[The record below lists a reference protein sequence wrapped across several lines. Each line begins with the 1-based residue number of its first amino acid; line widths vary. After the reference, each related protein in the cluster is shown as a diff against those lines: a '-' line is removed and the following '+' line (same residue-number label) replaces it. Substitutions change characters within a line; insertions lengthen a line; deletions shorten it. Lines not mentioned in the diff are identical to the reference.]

1 MTFILSNHIGL
12 PKALE
17 DYSNKGLQIGLAGL
31 LINGIIFALELIS
44 GLSANNAALL
54 TDAFHNLT
62 DSVFGAV
69 TVLSFWIMNRPGTAR
84 YPFGFGRVEYLG
96 SFFLGML
103 MIGTGAYFAAVSLG
117 EILHPAAATPG
128 LLTFTLILF
137 SLLLKLAY
145 GFLTCRYAKESG
157 SSVLKAGWLDAL
169 IDAAALGAIAVSA
182 LLARTAQL
190 QTDGWIGLVIS
201 GCLLWSG
208 GSVWRP
214 AVRALVGQE
223 ADPAVFE
230 TIQSIIQE
238 DAQIK
243 GYHDLVIH
251 DYGVGKTLASV
262 HVEIPAG
269 VSLVRAHEIAACMEQ
284 HAQQESIYL
293 TVHVD
298 PVR

>member
-103 MIGTGAYFAAVSLG
+103 MIGTGAHFAA
-117 EILHPAAATPG
+117 
-128 LLTFTLILF
+128 
-137 SLLLKLAY
+137 
-145 GFLTCRYAKESG
+145 
-157 SSVLKAGWLDAL
+157 
-169 IDAAALGAIAVSA
+169 
-182 LLARTAQL
+182 
-190 QTDGWIGLVIS
+190 
-201 GCLLWSG
+201 
-208 GSVWRP
+208 
-214 AVRALVGQE
+214 
-223 ADPAVFE
+223 
-230 TIQSIIQE
+230 
-238 DAQIK
+238 
-243 GYHDLVIH
+243 
-251 DYGVGKTLASV
+251 
-262 HVEIPAG
+262 